1 MPEPK
6 QISLPIEGMSCAS
19 CVGRVERALL
29 ALPGVDEVNVNLA
42 AETAQARIDS
52 DARIPEVI
60 GALEHAGY
68 PARTQTARLNV
79 SSMSCASCVGR
90 VDKALAAV
98 PGVLDV
104 DVNLA
109 PDLATAQRLLA
120 EIQDAVEHL
129 HGHGH
134 AAVLLVPTDI
144 RFALF
149 RFVSRFLT
157 QVQVLG
163 QNELPGRVELVT
175 ETTID
180 AVVAGQTNRA
190 AKGPAA

>member
-1 MPEPK
+1 MSGSKELRFSV
-6 QISLPIEGMSCAS
+6 QSMSCAS

-109 PDLATAQRLLA
+109 SETATVTYA
-120 EIQDAVEHL
+120 EDAVDPADL
-129 HGHGH
+129 LQ
-134 AAVLLVPTDI
+134 AAE
-144 RFALF
+144 A
-149 RFVSRFLT
+149 
-157 QVQVLG
+157 
-163 QNELPGRVELVT
+163 
-175 ETTID
+175 
-180 AVVAGQTNRA
+180 AG
-190 AKGPAA
+190 